1 MHVRLGSQHRL
12 LARPVGALARQGKR
26 TGRGAEVSADLAW
39 TGLPRESAVLG
50 GGDLIVGLVLWLT
63 YVAEKLASVPGTLV
77 ALAGLAAYG
86 HRHFD
91 DTSAVGTLRLF
102 VIVFAVIL
110 VVTLGRPA
118 LMFDLQ
124 GDTDE
129 ASDEN
134 RDAARIART
143 QVAVIATVVLL
154 VVVYFVGGFTFL
166 D

>member
-1 MHVRLGSQHRL
+1 MFDWVANTVSSLAQWAHWLGKENGPAVGRKSQ
-12 LARPVGALARQGKR
+12 R
-26 TGRGAEVSADLAW
+26 TWRGLVFLGRVQFW
-39 TGLPRESAVLG
+39 AVVT
-50 GGDLIVGLVLWLT
+50 LIVGLVLWLT